1 MTPSGPGR
9 TGTRLALEGLGT
21 CLLAA
26 ATVMEVTD
34 RSQAWELALA
44 LASAVCYL
52 LLTPLVAP
60 RQRMWLIVAIAFALM
75 LTVAGTVRVA
85 QQPSLNVLHVL
96 PLLLVAYALFAV
108 RSSARRET
116 RLRRERVRA
125 RHDGEERER
134 RRWARELHD
143 DTLQELG
150 AVQVVLST
158 AAADG
163 RPEAMREAIDQ
174 ARGLVGNQI
183 VSLRHLIVDL
193 RPVVLDELGLQ
204 PALQALCRR
213 SFETYGIRTELRL
226 GPQADTVCGRL
237 TAETQAQMYR
247 IVQEAIT
254 NAVKHAEPTRVVV
267 NLESDQRYVHVAITD
282 NGHGMAAAT
291 AAGRAA
297 PRAAAPPSPQT
308 RGIGMSAM
316 RERAELVDAR
326 LTVRSAPGEGTTVD
340 LRVPWGPGEPPCE
353 LRGEV
358 AGGG

>member
-26 ATVMEVTD
+26 AIVMEVTD
-34 RSQAWELALA
+34 RSHTWELVLALA
-44 LASAVCYL
+44 AAVCYL

-60 RQRMWLIVAIAFALM
+60 RQRLWLVVAIAVALM

-85 QQPSLNVLHVL
+85 QQPLLNVLHVL
-96 PLLLVAYALFAV
+96 PLLLVAYALLAV
-108 RSSARRET
+108 RSSGRREA

-163 RPEAMREAIDQ
+163 RPQAMREAIDQ
-174 ARGLVGNQI
+174 ARGLVGHQI

-193 RPVVLDELGLQ
+193 RPVVLDELGLR

-226 GPQADTVCGRL
+226 GPRTDAVCGRL
-237 TAETQAQMYR
+237 SAETKAHMYR

-254 NAVKHAEPTRVVV
+254 NAMKHADPTRVVV
-267 NLESDQRYVHVAITD
+267 SLDVDQGAVRLAISD
-282 NGHGMAAAT
+282 NGHGMDAAT
-291 AAGRAA
+291 AAGRGVL
-297 PRAAAPPSPQT
+297 RAAEPSAPQV
-308 RGIGMSAM
+308 RGMGLPAM
-316 RERAELVDAR
+316 RERAGLIDAR

-340 LRVPWGPGEPPCE
+340 LRVPLGPGESFDE
-353 LRGEV
+353 E
-358 AGGG
+358 

>member
-21 CLLAA
+21 ALLAA

-34 RSQAWELALA
+34 RSQRWELGLALA
-44 LASAVCYL
+44 AAACYL
-52 LLTPLVAP
+52 PLTPLVAP
-60 RQRMWLIVAIAFALM
+60 RQRVWLVVAIAFALM

-96 PLLLVAYALFAV
+96 PLLLVAYALYAV
-108 RSSARRET
+108 RSSARREAG
-116 RLRRERVRA
+116 LRRERVRA

-150 AVQVVLST
+150 AVQVVLSS

-163 RPEAMREAIDQ
+163 RPEAMREAIEQ

-183 VSLRHLIVDL
+183 ASLRHLIVDL
-193 RPVVLDELGLQ
+193 RPVVLDELGLR

-213 SFETYGIRTELRL
+213 SFETYGVRTELRL
-226 GPQADTVCGRL
+226 GANADTVGGRL

-247 IVQEAIT
+247 IVQEAIN

-267 NLESDQRYVHVAITD
+267 SLESDQRFVYVSISD
-282 NGHGMAAAT
+282 NGHGMPPAT
-291 AAGRAA
+291 TTGRGTF
-297 PRAAAPPSPQT
+297 RATEPTSAQT
-308 RGIGMSAM
+308 RGMGLSAM
-316 RERAELVDAR
+316 RERAELIDAR

-340 LRVPWGPGEPPCE
+340 LRVPCGPSKVTGEE
-353 LRGEV
+353 
-358 AGGG
+358 

>member
-1 MTPSGPGR
+1 MTASGPGR
-9 TGTRLALEGLGT
+9 TGTRLVLEGLGT

-26 ATVMEVTD
+26 AVVMEVTD
-34 RSQAWELALA
+34 RSQGWELVLALA
-44 LASAVCYL
+44 AAVCYL

-60 RQRMWLIVAIAFALM
+60 RQRLWLVVAIAVSLM

-108 RSSARRET
+108 RSASRREA

-183 VSLRHLIVDL
+183 ASLRHLIVDL
-193 RPVVLDELGLQ
+193 RPVVLDELGLS

-213 SFETYGIRTELRL
+213 TFETYGIRTELRL
-226 GPQADTVCGRL
+226 GPHADTLGRQL
-237 TAETQAQMYR
+237 TSETQAQMYR

-267 NLESDQRYVHVAITD
+267 SLETDPRSVHVSITD
-282 NGHGMAAAT
+282 NGHGMAPAT
-291 AAGRAA
+291 AAGRGTF
-297 PRAAAPPSPQT
+297 RAAEPPSPQT
-308 RGIGMSAM
+308 RGMGLSAM
-316 RERAELVDAR
+316 RERAELIDAR
-326 LTVRSAPGEGTTVD
+326 LTVRSALGEGTTVD
-340 LRVPWGPGEPPCE
+340 LRVPCPPCE
-353 LRGEV
+353 G
-358 AGGG
+358 AGGE